1 MYTLKEVKKETLKYF
16 RGDELATNVW
26 IDKYCLKD
34 DKGNYLELTPD
45 DMHKRLAREFAR
57 VEAKY
62 PNPLSEEEIYR
73 FFKNFKYIVPQGRI
87 AAGLGALESFRS
99 LSNCL
104 VLPTPKDSYNSIM
117 RTDTMLVSSAKR
129 GCGYG
134 IDLSNI
140 RPAGDSTKN
149 ASKTSTGIIPFM
161 ERYSNSTREVGQDS
175 RRGACLLGLD
185 ITHPQSI
192 DFINAKKDR
201 TKVTGANISLK
212 IPNHFFES
220 LLEGGSTTLEFKD
233 KTYSTIKSTEL
244 WDRLINRVLKDSEP
258 GIFMWDRINSY
269 DPASVYEDHQI
280 TLTNA
285 CGEQPMSEF
294 DSCRLIVHNL
304 YSIVDN
310 PFTKNATINWKLF
323 RQMVTI
329 ISRLADDIVDL
340 EVEYID
346 RILDKIEADPE
357 PTSEKTIELEL
368 WNNIKNKALAGR
380 RTGMGITGLGD
391 MLAALGVRYGS
402 DSSFKI
408 IEEVFSKKLQF
419 ELECQIALAKER
431 GPFPDWN
438 SELEDNKSNEF
449 YDFLKKEYKDLWKE
463 LQKYGRRSINWST
476 ISPTGTT
483 SLMTQTT
490 SGCEPCYQT
499 HYTRRRK
506 VADDHANITFKDK
519 NGDCWE
525 EYTVLHPKFKE
536 WLSTYD
542 NSKFTQCLIEGE
554 VSYHKDDSPYKDSTA
569 YELDPLNRIRIQSI
583 LQKYTTSAI
592 SSTINLPSNTTKEQ
606 ISSLY
611 LTAWK
616 LGCKGITAY
625 VEGSRDGILVSN
637 NTPQDEDFF
646 SVDAPKRP
654 KELDC
659 DIYTVK
665 SSGVIY
671 NVIIGLY
678 EDKPYEVFAT
688 RELMTKERHRTGK
701 LIRVKRGHYKVN
713 GDINRDHLM
722 ENMSDEEK
730 IITRSVSALL
740 RHRAHVK
747 FVVDT
752 LYKFP
757 GEDLHSFNKLLARIL
772 KKYIEEGETI
782 TGDSCDNCGS
792 SDLVYKDSCQQC
804 QNCGNSKCG

>member
-1 MYTLKEVKKETLKYF
+1 MYTLEEVKRKTLKYF
-16 RGDELATNVW
+16 KGDELATTVW

-34 DKGNYLELTPD
+34 EEGNCLELTPD
-45 DMHKRLAREFAR
+45 DMHKRLAKEFAR
-57 VEAKY
+57 IEAKY
-62 PNPLSEEEIYR
+62 SNPLSEKEIYK
-73 FFKNFKYIVPQGRI
+73 FFKDFKYIVPQGRI
-87 AAGLGALESFRS
+87 ASGLGDLDSFKS

-104 VLPTPKDSYNSIM
+104 VLPSPKDSYNSIM
-117 RTDTMLVSSAKR
+117 RTDTMAVSAAKR

-134 IDLSNI
+134 IDLSNL
-140 RPAGDSTKN
+140 RPKGSTTVN
-149 ASKTSTGIIPFM
+149 AAKTSAGIVPFM
-161 ERYSNSTREVGQDS
+161 ERYSNSTREVGQNS
-175 RRGACLLGLD
+175 RRGACLLGMD
-185 ITHPQSI
+185 ITHPQSV
-192 DFINAKKDR
+192 DFLSAKKDR
-201 TKVTGANISLK
+201 TKITGANISLK
-212 IPNHFFES
+212 IPNYFFEN
-220 LLEGGSTTLEFKD
+220 LLKDGKINLEFNG
-233 KTYSTIKSTEL
+233 KTHSSIKSRTL
-244 WDRLINRVLKDSEP
+244 WDKLIERVLKDSEP
-258 GIFMWDRINSY
+258 GIFMWDKINNY
-269 DPASVYEDHQI
+269 DPASVYKNHQI
-280 TLTNA
+280 TLSNA

-304 YSIVDN
+304 YSIVN
-310 PFTKNATINWKLF
+310 GPFTENSTIDWKLF
-323 RQMVTI
+323 KQMVNI
-329 ISRLADDIVDL
+329 ISRLSDDIVDL

-346 RILDKIEADPE
+346 RILNKIKADPE

-368 WNNIKNKALAGR
+368 WDNIKYKALAGR

-391 MLAALGVRYGS
+391 MLAALGIKYGS
-402 DSSFKI
+402 PSSFKV

-419 ELECQIALAKER
+419 ELECQITLAKER
-431 GPFPDWN
+431 GTFPDWN
-438 SELEDNKSNEF
+438 PELENSKDNEF
-449 YDFLKKEYKDLWKE
+449 YDFLKREYENLWE
-463 LQKYGRRSINWST
+463 QLQKHGRRSINWNT

-490 SGCEPCYQT
+490 SGCEPCYQIY
-499 HYTRRRK
+499 YTRRRK
-506 VADDHANITFKDK
+506 VEGECSNITFKDK

-525 EYTVLHPKFKE
+525 EYKVLHPKFE
-536 WLSTYD
+536 TWIEQSGNTVVDD
-542 NSKFTQCLIEGE
+542 NYPRLIEI
-554 VSYHKDDSPYKDSTA
+554 SPYKGSVA
-569 YELDPLNRIRIQSI
+569 YELDPMDRVKIQGI

-592 SSTINLPSNTTKEQ
+592 SSTINLSSSVSKEQ

-611 LTAWK
+611 LTAWE

-625 VEGSRDGILVSN
+625 VDGSRDGILVSN
-637 NTPQDEDFF
+637 GTTTEDFF

-654 KELDC
+654 RELDC
-659 DIYTVK
+659 DIYTCK
-665 SSGVIY
+665 SKGIYY

-678 EDKPYEVFAT
+678 EGKPYEVFAT
-688 RELMTKERHRTGK
+688 KDLMTKERHRSGK
-701 LIRVKRGHYKVN
+701 LIRVKRGHYMIN

-792 SDLVYKDSCQQC
+792 SDLVYKDGCSSCQS
-804 QNCGNSKCG
+804 CGMSRCS